1 MTAPR
6 EPFMNVLSRGD
17 NESRMARLKAG
28 LALLVLSLGAVGCW
42 DSHVLGVDADLDAF
56 RAPVDA
62 PQPVRRL
69 VWALVHPSD
78 APPSGP
84 GVVLYDEATHTVVRR
99 LPLPIASDVSA
110 HGLAIDGETLWVSTM
125 GRGSGSTLEDGAG
138 IFQIDQGDGHVIRRF
153 DRIRAEGVAIEG
165 DDLWYAGARPDEAGP
180 TLVRLSR
187 EGAQRSFVPIPEG
200 FLVQDLAIANGALF
214 YLANDDLDRV
224 MRIDPATG
232 VATELVRG
240 VYEALYALGF
250 DGQYL
255 AVPIADRFTSS
266 PSIRRFDPSTGALVS
281 ETPFLVS
288 GWVTAIAFVR

>member
-1 MTAPR
+1 
-6 EPFMNVLSRGD
+6 MNAQARGG
-17 NESRMARLKAG
+17 NESGMAVRRMAAI
-28 LALLVLSLGAVGCW
+28 ALLVLSLGACGCW
-42 DSHVLGVDADLDAF
+42 DSHVLDVDADLDAF
-56 RAPVDA
+56 RASADA
-62 PQPVRRL
+62 VQPVSRL
-69 VWALVHPSD
+69 VWVLVHPSD

-99 LPLPIASDVSA
+99 LPLPIAPDVSA
-110 HGLAIDGETLWVSTM
+110 HGLAIDGDTLWISTM
-125 GRGSGSTLEDGAG
+125 GRGSGATLDDGAG

-153 DRIRAEGVAIEG
+153 DRIRAEGVAIDG

-180 TLVRLSR
+180 TLVRLSTR
-187 EGAQRSFVPIPEG
+187 NGAQRSFVPIPES
-200 FLVQDLAIANGALF
+200 FLIQDLTIANGALY
-214 YLANDDLDRV
+214 YLANDELDRV

-240 VYEALYALGF
+240 VYVAPYALGF
-250 DGQYL
+250 DGRYL
-255 AVPIADRFTSS
+255 AVPMADRSASS